1 MASRTVSTTADE
13 LLPRNKYRK
22 SFAVEN
28 EDAAIQVYIK
38 KERAVTPTVSSTD
51 HDHNIR
57 PAATIAI
64 NNQTDGEEAIQDR
77 WTIVAA
83 SGAPR
88 ISVIETEIIHRSD

>member
-1 MASRTVSTTADE
+1 MASRTISTTAEE
-13 LLPRNKYRK
+13 LLPQNKLRK

-28 EDAAIQVYIK
+28 EDATIQVFIK
-38 KERAVTPTVSSTD
+38 KERPGNTTVSSTD

-64 NNQTDGEEAIQDR
+64 NSDTDGEEAIQDR

-83 SGAPR
+83 SGTPR
-88 ISVIETEIIHRSD
+88 ISIIETEIVRR